1 MIAEIK
7 LRAERRA
14 GELLGEMDKNEGGRP
29 AETSNI
35 VLPVSCAPTLS
46 DLGITRMQSSRWQSI
61 AQIPEQVFEKHLIE
75 KRESKEELTSA
86 GHFPPPVI
94 SQNFLR
100 H

>member
-46 DLGITRMQSSRWQSI
+46 DLGITRMTQSSDDRNNL
-61 AQIPEQVFEKHLIE
+61 LIRFDI
-75 KRESKEELTSA
+75 KCLC
-86 GHFPPPVI
+86 HMLF
-94 SQNFLR
+94 
-100 H
+100 

>member
-14 GELLGEMDKNEGGRP
+14 GELLAEMGDAKTGPKTELGN
-29 AETSNI
+29 TMLLNS
-35 VLPVSCAPTLS
+35 VSTLS

-75 KRESKEELTSA
+75 TRESKEELTSA
-86 GHFPPPVI
+86 GHFTPPSI
-94 SQNFLR
+94 F
-100 H
+100 